1 MVLVTMRKL
10 LKFILLKMVFSICD
24 TLRKIR
30 KSSRSFSRAAN
41 RADEEPWKRKKNDE
55 NNNLSNWK
63 SILICAVLICY

>member
-1 MVLVTMRKL
+1 MIMVLVTMRKL

-41 RADEEPWKRKKNDE
+41 RADEEPWKRKKKMMKIIIYQIE
-55 NNNLSNWK
+55 NQF
-63 SILICAVLICY
+63 